1 MVKFDGEVFSII
13 ARYFFRNRINFF
25 VLYGKR
31 NKITILPV
39 NEEERKETGKK
50 ALTAVQPKTGGFSGW
65 NQYKYGD
72 MWGKDEYGKK
82 DAAKSIYRWF
92 FVYKS
97 YSWGM
102 FNLKTV
108 VFCK

>member
-1 MVKFDGEVFSII
+1 MYGFISILPAVGKI
-13 ARYFFRNRINFF
+13 CWESFFHYSTILLLEQNNFF

-72 MWGKDEYGKK
+72 M
-82 DAAKSIYRWF
+82 
-92 FVYKS
+92 
-97 YSWGM
+97 
-102 FNLKTV
+102 
-108 VFCK
+108 